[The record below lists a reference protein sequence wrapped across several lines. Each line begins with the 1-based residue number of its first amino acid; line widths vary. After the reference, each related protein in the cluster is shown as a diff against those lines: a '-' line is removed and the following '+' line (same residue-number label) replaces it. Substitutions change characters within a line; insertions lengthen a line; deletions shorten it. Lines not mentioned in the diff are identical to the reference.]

1 MREHTFFIW
10 LTLANNGII
19 INVSLL
25 TIFYGGVFMNKQR
38 HLGFEI
44 RVLNNY
50 VKRLVQSTKPEEF
63 KESTGV
69 HGWAIRYFY
78 ENHDKDVFQ
87 RDFEARFS
95 IRRSTATNMLKL
107 MEKNGIIR
115 RESVPNDAR
124 LKKIVLTEK
133 AVEMHKKATKNI
145 EIIENTLKKGIT
157 NDELIAFYNVV
168 DKIKANLEVTE

>member
-1 MREHTFFIW
+1 MKKE
-10 LTLANNGII
+10 
-19 INVSLL
+19 
-25 TIFYGGVFMNKQR
+25 R

-44 RVLNNY
+44 RTLNNH
-50 VKRLVQSTKPEEF
+50 VKRFVQSTKPAEF

-78 ENHDKDVFQ
+78 ENLDKDIFQ

-107 MEKNGIIR
+107 MEKNGLIT
-115 RESVPNDAR
+115 RENVSYDAR

-133 AVEMHKKATKNI
+133 AIEIHKKATKNI
-145 EIIENTLKKGIT
+145 KMIENILKKGIT
-157 NDELIAFYNVV
+157 EQELCTFYSVV
-168 DKIKANLEVTE
+168 DKIKANLEVEE